1 MPQLD
6 PRPFRAETS
15 NADILNAIRNV
26 SSLDYQRRIPAAT
39 KANVDDVVHNLLT
52 YRPMMNEFV
61 DALVNR
67 IGLEIFKYNSW
78 TNPLAKFKRGMLNFG
93 DTIEEV
99 IVGLLEAKVYD
110 PDREYLEKDIFGTER
125 PDVQSSFH
133 KVNRQNFYKISVNEV
148 LLRRAF
154 LTEYGLSGFV
164 AQLMEAPN
172 TSDNWDEF
180 LLMTSLF
187 ETYYSHGG
195 FFKINVP
202 DVSNLDSEA
211 PDARAMLR
219 RMRGLAETLPFISTH
234 YNAAGMPISAKPD
247 ELELFITPEA
257 NAALDVEA
265 LAGAFN
271 VDRANFPSRT
281 TVIPNE
287 YFRIDGVQAILTTA
301 DFFVVADTLMETRSQ
316 ANPVGLHTNYFL
328 HHHQVISASRFV
340 PAILFTTEP
349 GDEIVIN
356 ETPIESVE
364 ITGVFDSEGSQ
375 VSEVERGTLYHVRAS
390 GITNPEGGYNDA
402 VVFEIVS
409 NHHVGS
415 HVTQTGM
422 LYVSPFEAAT
432 SLTIRVHSTEND
444 NLTEDIT
451 IPVVGDLLQLWPN
464 PQVVP
469 DADNDGIFE
478 VIPDEPE
485 FDETTD
491 IVTIPSVAGVQYRKT
506 VKEGVTFTDS
516 GDIVT
521 VPLHGAEVGDT
532 IVFGAITDTT
542 GVSAGVTYYV
552 KTTPTA
558 NTMTISATPDGST
571 LALSTNGSAASARF
585 DVADNSEFEIAG
597 ETDITA
603 VAKSGYELA
612 DGATAL
618 WTFDV

>member
-1 MPQLD
+1 MPTLD
-6 PRPFRAETS
+6 ARPFRAETS
-15 NADILNAIRNV
+15 NSDILNAIRNV

-52 YRPMMNEFV
+52 YRPLMNEFV

-110 PDREYLEKDIFGTER
+110 PDREYLEKDVFGTER

-133 KVNRQNFYKISVNEV
+133 KVNRQNWYKISINEV

-154 LTEYGLSGFV
+154 LTEFGLSGFV
-164 AQLMEAPN
+164 AQLMESPN
-172 TSDNWDEF
+172 TSDEWDEF

-187 ETYYSHGG
+187 ETYYTHGG

-281 TVIPNE
+281 TVIPSE
-287 YFRIDGVQAILTTA
+287 YFRIEGLQAVLTTA

-340 PAILFTTEP
+340 PAILFTTEA
-349 GDEIVIN
+349 GDVIVVNPTPVESAEI
-356 ETPIESVE
+356 S
-364 ITGVFDSEGSQ
+364 GVFDVDGNE
-375 VSEVERGTLYHVRAS
+375 VTEVERGNLYHVRAA
-390 GITNPEGGYNDA
+390 GITDPEGGYNDA
-402 VVFEIVS
+402 VVYEITS
-409 NHHVGS
+409 NRHITTYI
-415 HVTQTGM
+415 TQTGT
-422 LYVSPFEAAT
+422 LHVSPFEEAT
-432 SLTIRVHSTEND
+432 SVTVRVYSTED
-444 NLTEDIT
+444 ESLTDEIT
-451 IPVVGDLLQLWPN
+451 VPIVGDLLQLWPN
-464 PQVVP
+464 PTAIP
-469 DADNDGIFE
+469 DADDDGTFE
-478 VIPDEPE
+478 ATPDEPE
-485 FDETTD
+485 FDDVTNT
-491 IVTIPSVAGVQYRKT
+491 ITIPETLGIQYRKT
-506 VKEGVTFTDS
+506 VKEGVTFTDA

-521 VPLHGAEVGDT
+521 VPNHGAEVGDT
-532 IVFGAITDTT
+532 VVFGAITTTT
-542 GVSAGVTYYV
+542 GVAAATTYYV
-552 KTTPTA
+552 KTVESEDTL
-558 NTMTISATPDGST
+558 TISATLGGAT
-571 LALSTNGSAASARF
+571 LALTNNGSAASARF
-585 DVADNSEFEIAG
+585 DVADNSEHVIAG

-603 VAKSGYELA
+603 VAKAGYELA

-618 WTFDV
+618 WTYDV